1 MECLTWATYTRAKLT
16 RRQDLLVSRG
26 TARGVTSSPAK
37 PPQFGLQPS
46 VTRGQGKLGW
56 LRPALGKQDLPS
68 FRWLPKSLPRLSS
81 PYLCLRRMLG
91 CHPLAVTWINSTIKA
106 SSLIL
111 NAVPLPA
118 NSAED
123 ISLCCCTL
131 LNFHLIS
138 RESFQSDPC
147 KKVIFRASCPTQLW
161 AHRKG
166 RARSVLMPS
175 YIYTKYHVIL

>member
-1 MECLTWATYTRAKLT
+1 MECLTWAAYTRAKLT
-16 RRQDLLVSRG
+16 RRHDLLVSRG
-26 TARGVTSSPAK
+26 TACGGTSSPAK
-37 PPQFGLQPS
+37 PAQFGLQPS
-46 VTRGQGKLGW
+46 VIREQGKLGW

-68 FRWLPKSLPRLSS
+68 FRWLPKSLPRPSS
-81 PYLCLRRMLG
+81 PYLCLRGTLG
-91 CHPLAVTWINSTIKA
+91 CHPLAVTGIKSTIKA

-147 KKVIFRASCPTQLW
+147 KKVIFRTSCPTRLW

-166 RARSVLMPS
+166 RAWPVLMLS
-175 YIYTKYHVIL
+175 CSYTK